1 MKTHHKSFLTTI
13 SIFLALGISFSIL
26 MNLWINTNFESPPD
40 FYGCSQEV
48 DLEEFSDFLEEYNHT
63 VYLPKSLPNY
73 YELTAIYLDKQEY
86 FIAILVY
93 SAELNKDYK
102 TAELTYQISIATST
116 PTYEELTAN
125 IQNPYTETAYE
136 INGWPVLLNEK
147 ASSGGESSFIDKYGE
162 FTVLT
167 MLWIKGIAYSIN
179 SPLLIP
185 EQVINLVESMSSLDT
200 L

>member
-1 MKTHHKSFLTTI
+1 MKRKNKSIIVNLILTVFA
-13 SIFLALGISFSIL
+13 IFFVSLIFNNS
-26 MNLWINTNFESPPD
+26 MNSSSTPPD

-48 DLEEFSDFLEEYNHT
+48 DLEEFSDFLEEYNRT
-63 VYLPKSLPNY
+63 VYLPKSLPND

-86 FIAILVY
+86 FIAIVVY

-116 PTYEELTAN
+116 PTCEELTAN
-125 IQNPYTETAYE
+125 IQNSDTESVYE

-179 SPLLIP
+179 SPTLNSS
-185 EQVINLVESMSSLDT
+185 QVISLIENMSELG
-200 L
+200 